1 MTHTPLAPLDISVVI
16 PVWNE
21 QNSLVEL
28 HRQLSEVLNRLARP
42 YEIIWVDDGST
53 DHTPAICRQQ
63 AQADPR
69 VVVVELR
76 RNFGKATALQAGF
89 QVARGNVVI
98 TLDGDLQ
105 DDPADIPDFLQ
116 ALESGADVVS
126 GWKQTRRDP
135 PARLLQS
142 RVFNFFTS
150 LFTGQPLRDFNCG
163 FKAYRQPVVASLN
176 LLWRTP
182 PLHSGSGARQRL
194 PRRGNTRPAPP
205 SQSRPL
211 TLRSPTVMARRIQ
224 SADRIIPGLN

>member
-16 PVWNE
+16 SVWNE

-176 LLWRTP
+176 LYGELHRFIPVLALAKGFRVEEIPVRHRPRNHGRSRYGPQRLWR
-182 PLHSGSGARQRL
+182 GAFDL
-194 PRRGNTRPAPP
+194 
-205 SQSRPL
+205 L
-211 TLRSPTVMARRIQ
+211 TVLFL
-224 SADRIIPGLN
+224 G